1 MRCSMLLLNTN
12 VTKRTVAC
20 LHPFIPVC
28 AGRKAADMVIIMK
41 LTYFTEVIEG
51 LEHTFV
57 TDQKK
62 EINMDEGIN
71 LWIGR
76 ARETQQKGGMLF
88 FCGNGASA
96 TMAEHMSHD
105 WFQNAKVNTYT
116 CSETAHITA
125 ISNDIS
131 YAEVFAYRIERI
143 LTEKDILVT
152 ISSSGNSP
160 NVIRAIEEARKKGAY
175 VITVSGKDAG
185 NQSRRLGDLNFYV
198 PLGTYGL
205 VESAHA
211 VLLHS
216 VLDQFLEQYMG
227 GRH

>member
-1 MRCSMLLLNTN
+1 MEQ
-12 VTKRTVAC
+12 
-20 LHPFIPVC
+20 
-28 AGRKAADMVIIMK
+28 
-41 LTYFTEVIEG
+41 TYFIEVAEG
-51 LEHTFV
+51 LRNTAV
-57 TDQKK
+57 TCQGKAISL
-62 EINMDEGIN
+62 EEGVR
-71 LWIGR
+71 LWVGR

-116 CSETAHITA
+116 CSETSHITA
-125 ISNDIS
+125 ISNDVS
-131 YAEVFAYRIERI
+131 YADVFAYRIERI
-143 LTEKDILVT
+143 LTERDILVT

-160 NVIRAIEEARKKGAY
+160 NVIRAIEEARKKGAFI
-175 VITVSGKDAG
+175 VTVSGKGAD
-185 NQSRRLGDLNFYV
+185 NRSRQLGDLNFYV
-198 PLGTYGL
+198 PLDTYGL

-216 VLDQFLEQYMG
+216 ILDDFLEQYMG